1 MLLTF
6 NYSIIF
12 GKGDGAESCVEME
25 VADEEYE
32 RLQEAQESG
41 EDFEDCELVED
52 IYERVYEL
60 ADEDA
65 TQDLMD
71 MGELDEDC
79 ERASELYPIVIDYPE
94 E

>member
-1 MLLTF
+1 MLVTF

-12 GKGDGAESCVEME
+12 GKGDGADSCVEME
-25 VADEEYE
+25 ITQEEYE
-32 RLQEAQESG
+32 RLKDAQESG
-41 EDFEDCELVED
+41 EDFEDCELVAD

-65 TQDLMD
+65 TQDLID
-71 MGELDEDC
+71 ADELDEDC

>member
-1 MLLTF
+1 MLLVF

-25 VADEEYE
+25 VTDEEYA
-32 RLQEAQESG
+32 RLQEAMESDD
-41 EDFEDCELVED
+41 DFEDCELVQD

-60 ADEDA
+60 ANEDA
-65 TQDLMD
+65 TQDLID
-71 MGELDEDC
+71 AGYLDEN
-79 ERASELYPIVIDYPE
+79 EKASESYPITIDYPE